1 MKKKREEWMKYNRTE
16 FRRGKR
22 KNKEKKENII
32 QKERK
37 KKETKKEVLNR
48 KESEVLKKTWSDRKR
63 EKEKLQLKNYV
74 DLRSRNYK
82 KNELVQSEFR
92 KKQGGIRRNMKYVL
106 YLGLLRTKCSLVCP
120 EWSTN
125 LEVFEEVVND
135 ELIET
140 HMGCWSKTH
149 AYNID

>member
-63 EKEKLQLKNYV
+63 EKGKLQLKK
-74 DLRSRNYK
+74 LCRLK
-82 KNELVQSEFR
+82 KSKLQKERIS
-92 KKQGGIRRNMKYVL
+92 
-106 YLGLLRTKCSLVCP
+106 TKR
-120 EWSTN
+120 
-125 LEVFEEVVND
+125 F
-135 ELIET
+135 
-140 HMGCWSKTH
+140 
-149 AYNID
+149 